1 MELDPG
7 EVQIVKGAALTVTDK
22 RIVYDQGEIAVA
34 NVSAPQVEEIEMKVS
49 AGNTVVAIGA
59 VLVLGGMLVQ
69 YPLLW
74 IVGGLM
80 CACSPLAKVKRRGL
94 AVTVE
99 TAGTRKTIY
108 TTARQEEAKLAYAA
122 IEEALRRSAA

>member
-49 AGNTVVAIGA
+49 AGNTVIAIGA
-59 VLVLGGMLVQ
+59 VLVLGGMLVEPFASFVVPTL
-69 YPLLW
+69 YCAYLEFRLHTGARFGVLNA
-74 IVGGLM
+74 IFDNGLEEV
-80 CACSPLAKVKRRGL
+80 SQ
-94 AVTVE
+94 VE
-99 TAGTRKTIY
+99 LPV
-108 TTARQEEAKLAYAA
+108 E
-122 IEEALRRSAA
+122 